1 MPRLDPKRYKEF
13 FSNKYAH
20 NHSCGLY
27 WDTTENKFAFEV
39 DGAVASRFSSLGTF
53 AQLAFTGEAQGDV
66 LRRGSSGWEIHPAGT
81 DGNLLIGDGTDLN
94 SVAMSGDASI
104 DNTGALALGNDL
116 IKVVTGSI
124 SAADI
129 VATGAG
135 KLGHANGYPLL
146 AAVGTHNVPE
156 FISCVLIADFDTAAY
171 TDGGNVTVN
180 LSGGGA
186 AQSDPVAAADFIGA
200 AADKVVVL
208 RPPTAAAGV
217 AMVENAGLN
226 LVAAT
231 AFTNPGTA
239 AGVIRYALNY
249 RVHATGL

>member
-1 MPRLDPKRYKEF
+1 L
-13 FSNKYAH
+13 A
-20 NHSCGLY
+20 
-27 WDTTENKFAFEV
+27 T
-39 DGAVASRFSSLGTF
+39 
-53 AQLAFTGEAQGDV
+53 LAFASEAQGSI
-66 LRRGSSGWEIHPAGT
+66 LRYGASGWEVLDAKT
-81 DGNLLIGDGTDLN
+81 DTYILIGDGTDIN
-94 SVAMSGDASI
+94 SVALSGPVAIANDGTSSI
-104 DNTGALALGNDL
+104 ADNYIKLA
-116 IKVVTGSI
+116 TGSI

-129 VATGAG
+129 VATGVG
-135 KLGHANGYPLL
+135 KLGHANGYPLV

-156 FISCVLIADFDTAAY
+156 FISAVLVYDYDTAAY
-171 TDGGNVTVN
+171 TDGGDITVN

-186 AQSDPVAAADFIGA
+186 AQSDPVASADFAGA
-200 AADKVVVL
+200 AADKVVVV

-239 AGVIRYALNY
+239 AGVIRYAVMY